1 MVSTLIEIV
10 LSKKEHI
17 LFVAEARKRMRIKCW
32 STEDLAKQI
41 NRPVSSV
48 YNFFSKN
55 RKPSRY
61 LAAEI
66 AKALDMNKR
75 YWKEEGS
82 D

>member
-1 MVSTLIEIV
+1 MIEIV
-10 LSKKEHI
+10 LTKNEYIK
-17 LFVAEARKRMRIKCW
+17 FTAEARKRMRIKGW
-32 STEDLAKQI
+32 STEELAKQI

-75 YWKEEGS
+75 YWKEERS

>member
-1 MVSTLIEIV
+1 MIEI
-10 LSKKEHI
+10 I
-17 LFVAEARKRMRIKCW
+17 LTKNEYIKFTAEARKRMRIKGW

-75 YWKEEGS
+75 YWKEERS

>member
-1 MVSTLIEIV
+1 MIEIV
-10 LSKKEHI
+10 LTKNEYIK
-17 LFVAEARKRMRIKCW
+17 FTAEARKRMRIKGW

-75 YWKEEGS
+75 YWKDERS

>member
-1 MVSTLIEIV
+1 MIEIV
-10 LSKKEHI
+10 LTKNEYIK
-17 LFVAEARKRMRIKCW
+17 FTAEARKRMRIKGW
-32 STEDLAKQI
+32 STDDLAKQI

-75 YWKEEGS
+75 YWKEERS

>member
-1 MVSTLIEIV
+1 MIEIV
-10 LSKKEHI
+10 LSKNEYIK
-17 LFVAEARKRMRIKCW
+17 FTAEARKRMRIKGW
-32 STEDLAKQI
+32 STEELAKQI

-48 YNFFSKN
+48 YNFFSKSI
-55 RKPSRY
+55 KPSRY

-75 YWKEEGS
+75 YWKEERS

>member
-1 MVSTLIEIV
+1 MIEIV
-10 LSKKEHI
+10 LTKNEYIK
-17 LFVAEARKRMRIKCW
+17 FTAEARKRMRIKGW

-41 NRPVSSV
+41 KRPVSSV

-75 YWKEEGS
+75 YWKEERS

>member
-1 MVSTLIEIV
+1 MIEIV
-10 LSKKEHI
+10 LTKNEYIK
-17 LFVAEARKRMRIKCW
+17 FTAEARKRMRIKGW

-75 YWKEEGS
+75 YLKEERS

>member
-1 MVSTLIEIV
+1 MIEIV
-10 LSKKEHI
+10 LTKNEYIK
-17 LFVAEARKRMRIKCW
+17 FTAEARKRMRIKGW

-41 NRPVSSV
+41 KRPVSSV

>member
-1 MVSTLIEIV
+1 MIEIV
-10 LSKKEHI
+10 LTKNEYIK
-17 LFVAEARKRMRIKCW
+17 FTAEARKRMRIKGW
-32 STEDLAKQI
+32 RTEDLAKQI

-75 YWKEEGS
+75 YWKEERS

>member
-1 MVSTLIEIV
+1 MIEIV
-10 LSKKEHI
+10 LTKNEYIK
-17 LFVAEARKRMRIKCW
+17 FTAEARKRMRIKGW
-32 STEDLAKQI
+32 SADDLAKQI

-75 YWKEEGS
+75 YWKDGG

>member
-1 MVSTLIEIV
+1 MIEI
-10 LSKKEHI
+10 I
-17 LFVAEARKRMRIKCW
+17 LTKNEYIKFTAEARKRMRIKGW
-32 STEDLAKQI
+32 STDDLAKQI
-41 NRPVSSV
+41 KRPVSSV

>member
-1 MVSTLIEIV
+1 MIEI
-10 LSKKEHI
+10 I
-17 LFVAEARKRMRIKCW
+17 LTKNEYIKFTAEARKRMRIKGW

-41 NRPVSSV
+41 KRPVSSV

-61 LAAEI
+61 LAAKI

-75 YWKEEGS
+75 YWKDGG

>member
-1 MVSTLIEIV
+1 MIEIV
-10 LSKKEHI
+10 LSKKEYI
-17 LFVAEARKRMRIKCW
+17 KFTAEARKRMRIKGW
-32 STEDLAKQI
+32 STEELAKQI

-48 YNFFSKN
+48 YNFFSKS

-75 YWKEEGS
+75 YWKDGG

>member
-1 MVSTLIEIV
+1 MIEI
-10 LSKKEHI
+10 I
-17 LFVAEARKRMRIKCW
+17 LTKNEYIKFTAEARKRMRIKGW
-32 STEDLAKQI
+32 STDDLAKQI

-48 YNFFSKN
+48 YNFFSKS

-75 YWKEEGS
+75 YWKDGG

>member
-1 MVSTLIEIV
+1 MIEIV
-10 LSKKEHI
+10 LTKNEYIK
-17 LFVAEARKRMRIKCW
+17 FTAEARKRMRIKGW

>member
-1 MVSTLIEIV
+1 MIEI
-10 LSKKEHI
+10 I
-17 LFVAEARKRMRIKCW
+17 LTKNEYIKFTAEARKRMRIKGW
-32 STEDLAKQI
+32 STDDLAKQI
-41 NRPVSSV
+41 KRPVSSV

-75 YWKEEGS
+75 YWKDGG

>member
-1 MVSTLIEIV
+1 MIEIV
-10 LSKKEHI
+10 LTKNEYIK
-17 LFVAEARKRMRIKCW
+17 FTAEARKRMRIKGW

-55 RKPSRY
+55 RNPSRY

-75 YWKEEGS
+75 YWKEERS

>member
-1 MVSTLIEIV
+1 MIEIV
-10 LSKKEHI
+10 LSKKEYI
-17 LFVAEARKRMRIKCW
+17 KFTAEARKRMRIKGW
-32 STEDLAKQI
+32 STEELAKQI

-75 YWKEEGS
+75 YWKDGG

>member
-1 MVSTLIEIV
+1 MIEIV

-17 LFVAEARKRMRIKCW
+17 LFVAEARKRMRIKGL
-32 STEDLAKQI
+32 STDDLAKQI

>member
-1 MVSTLIEIV
+1 MIEIV
-10 LSKKEHI
+10 LTKNEYIK
-17 LFVAEARKRMRIKCW
+17 FTAEARKRMRIKGW
-32 STEDLAKQI
+32 STDDLAKQI
-41 NRPVSSV
+41 KRPVSSV
-48 YNFFSKN
+48 YNFFSKS

-75 YWKEEGS
+75 YWKEERS

>member
-1 MVSTLIEIV
+1 MIEIV
-10 LSKKEHI
+10 LTKNEYIK
-17 LFVAEARKRMRIKCW
+17 FTAEARKRMHIKGW

-75 YWKEEGS
+75 YWKEERS